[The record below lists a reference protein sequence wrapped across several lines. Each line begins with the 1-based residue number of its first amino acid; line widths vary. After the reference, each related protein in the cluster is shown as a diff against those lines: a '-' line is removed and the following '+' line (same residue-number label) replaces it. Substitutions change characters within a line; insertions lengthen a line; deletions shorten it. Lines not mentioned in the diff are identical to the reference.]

1 MPGHY
6 QILFTK
12 NIWHYYIKKQILF
25 DRKKIVTFGNQI
37 SSIFLDQPISVSQCR
52 RKKFSKQIGKRVY
65 SGYPVYY
72 PVGNGMRNIDK
83 AIADLQFILE
93 EEDHE

>member
-1 MPGHY
+1 MKH
-6 QILFTK
+6 
-12 NIWHYYIKKQILF
+12 HYY
-25 DRKKIVTFGNQI
+25 VTNLAKCTQ
-37 SSIFLDQPISVSQCR
+37 LDARPLPDSV
-52 RKKFSKQIGKRVY
+52 
-65 SGYPVYY
+65 YPVYY